1 MTRTLARIA
10 SAALLTALLT
20 ACGSTPDASTAQA
33 PAAPATTSDVSQD
46 ATATATDTATDDTA
60 VIVDLTWAQTSD
72 ADKDNMCAGIDLLG
86 TGWAAAQMREG
97 AGYDDS
103 VDWEQAALLVQD
115 KCALR

>member
-10 SAALLTALLT
+10 SAALLAGLLT
-20 ACGSTPDASTAQA
+20 ACGSTPDASTGQA
-33 PAAPATTSDVSQD
+33 PDAPATTGDVSQ
-46 ATATATDTATDDTA
+46 TDTATDTTA
-60 VIVDLTWAQTSD
+60 VIVDLTWAQTSET
-72 ADKDNMCAGIDLLG
+72 DKDNMCAGIDLLG
-86 TGWAAAQMREG
+86 AGWAAAQMREG